1 MFEPERL
8 RLVIVFYHA
17 RLLALEIY
25 PRWAIIFDCFFE
37 VCRDL
42 CAVGSCGVLAFQDW
56 LELVHGGRVK
66 GEVLSKMKGNEG
78 LFSVDDDRYEV
89 QSQ

>member
-25 PRWAIIFDCFFE
+25 PGWAIIFDCFFE

-66 GEVLSKMKGNEG
+66 GGSFEQNGGERRAVLRG
-78 LFSVDDDRYEV
+78 R
-89 QSQ
+89 